1 MHNQCTSTIYF
12 MSGSKMTDKRR
23 SQYNNNNNSMSNS
36 NDATT
41 LLKKAEQR
49 YQISFGINS
58 TKLKQ
63 FESFWK
69 EWEVKWNRKRDNRSY
84 FYYMYCMSINEL
96 MKQNSENQK

>member
-1 MHNQCTSTIYF
+1 

-49 YQISFGINS
+49 YQISFGI
-58 TKLKQ
+58 KLKQ
-63 FESFWK
+63 FESFRK
-69 EWEVKWNRKRDNRSY
+69 E
-84 FYYMYCMSINEL
+84 
-96 MKQNSENQK
+96 